1 MSHYIGARFWVGIV
15 CAFTLGVVLGAM
27 TIIVIA
33 AILTAITSYAG

>member
-1 MSHYIGARFWVGIV
+1 V